1 MNKTILCFLF
11 FTPLLTFSQTEPSSN
26 PTNLRFRHITHWGF
40 DVAFTRSSADSFLVL
55 KSESLATT
63 APVDGVKY
71 QKGQWLGN
79 AKIVSIAKADSFHV
93 REVLEN
99 TEYFIT
105 IYAYNATAGSA
116 NYKQTSPL
124 TGSITTPVSS
134 PGNYYGSIG
143 PSSPSFVND
152 LHNLIY
158 THTPVSYGAYK
169 FLIQPNIW
177 ERDTVGGQNAS
188 FCAYSSEITVYTG
201 AITFGGNP
209 GEYSKEHCLPQSWM
223 KTTSGTTADP
233 DRADYYN
240 LLVTNFDKA
249 NEKRSNYAY
258 GKVVTPTYS
267 YLKFKLGKDAN
278 NKTVAEP
285 QDAFKGD
292 AARNM
297 MYEMLCYNNTVN
309 SGNWGLNN
317 LFGNANQQLES
328 ILKQWNTQD
337 PPDNAERTK
346 GEYIASIQFNRNP
359 FIDHPEWADCINFAT
374 IVGKTCISGIFDEER
389 LGLDFKWI
397 STTSLEIVTP
407 SDEDASVFVSDFT
420 GRVLF
425 SGKSEQ
431 MMSKIDMS
439 GFPSGIYILTLQ
451 YGGKTASV
459 KVPFIN

>member
-99 TEYFIT
+99 TQYFIT
-105 IYAYNATAGSA
+105 VYAYNATAGSA

-223 KTTSGTTADP
+223 KTTS
-233 DRADYYN
+233 
-240 LLVTNFDKA
+240 
-249 NEKRSNYAY
+249 
-258 GKVVTPTYS
+258 
-267 YLKFKLGKDAN
+267 
-278 NKTVAEP
+278 
-285 QDAFKGD
+285 
-292 AARNM
+292 
-297 MYEMLCYNNTVN
+297 
-309 SGNWGLNN
+309 
-317 LFGNANQQLES
+317 
-328 ILKQWNTQD
+328 
-337 PPDNAERTK
+337 
-346 GEYIASIQFNRNP
+346 
-359 FIDHPEWADCINFAT
+359 
-374 IVGKTCISGIFDEER
+374 
-389 LGLDFKWI
+389 
-397 STTSLEIVTP
+397 
-407 SDEDASVFVSDFT
+407 
-420 GRVLF
+420 
-425 SGKSEQ
+425 
-431 MMSKIDMS
+431 
-439 GFPSGIYILTLQ
+439 
-451 YGGKTASV
+451 
-459 KVPFIN
+459 